1 MSLPSVR
8 VLLVVLLLSG
18 CWAVGRALTIELRDS
33 EPGQVSSSAARDIRA
48 RPSGAPTADAL
59 SGASARP
66 LFRADRR
73 PAEARLNVD
82 SATAPEEQPAPSA
95 PRPALALT
103 GIVRGRR
110 PAAVLSGV
118 PGVEGEVVLRPGD
131 SVGGLRLVRIDGDRA
146 VVHGLDTTWR
156 LTVRNPWQ

>member
-1 MSLPSVR
+1 MSLASLR

-18 CWAVGRALTIELRDS
+18 CWAVGRAFTVELRDA
-33 EPGQVSSSAARDIRA
+33 EPGQTRG
-48 RPSGAPTADAL
+48 PGAPQGRAQPSAVPTPDL
-59 SGASARP
+59 LGGASARP
-66 LFRADRR
+66 LFRAVRR
-73 PAEARLNVD
+73 LAEMRFSAD
-82 SATAPEEQPAPSA
+82 SAAMPEEQAAPAA

-131 SVGGLRLVRIDGDRA
+131 SAGGLRLVRLDGDRA
-146 VVHGLDTTWR
+146 IVHGLDTTWR
-156 LTVRNPWQ
+156 LTVRNPWP